1 MSNYLSIAHYIPELI
16 LVFIILSV
24 IIVDLVPS
32 LKSFKFPITFLGLG
46 FVSLALFLSHGEK
59 ISIFMDLIVVDPF
72 SHFFKWIFVIS
83 TFSTLLIFRHSIE
96 VEEENHVEYISL
108 TLIILL
114 GLFLMAS
121 SINILMIYLAVELV
135 SIPSYILAGMKKND
149 RASNEASL
157 KYVIFGSF
165 ASGLMLFGLSWLYG
179 ISGST
184 NIIEIHNALLTNG
197 NQLLVYISLLFILVG
212 FGYKISMAPFHYWT
226 PDVYEGS
233 PTPVTAF
240 FSIGPKAAGFAIL
253 IRIIYTLFTENSGLD
268 ATASLYGVNWTL
280 IFAVLA
286 AITMTVGNFLAL
298 HQENV
303 KRLLAFSSI
312 SHVGFM
318 LIGLSVIGTEALTA
332 VLFYLVIYLFMTL
345 SAFYI
350 AIFVKNELNT
360 DTIDGWSGLAKRNP
374 FISAFMVISLVS
386 LAGLPPTAGFV
397 GKFYLLAVL
406 FRANTFYW
414 LAIVAILNSV
424 VSLYY
429 YFKIVKSMYFI
440 DESDEVN
447 ITPLEINPY
456 IKWTAVLF
464 SAQTILFYLYWTPLI
479 EFINRSLLF
488 WNS

>member
-16 LVFIILSV
+16 LVLIILSV
-24 IIVDLVPS
+24 IIVDLVPN
-32 LKSFKFPITFLGLG
+32 LKNFKFPITFLGLG
-46 FVSLALFLSHGEK
+46 FVALSLFLSHGEK
-59 ISIFMDLIVVDPF
+59 ASIFMDLIVVDPF
-72 SHFFKWIFVIS
+72 SHFFKWIFIIS
-83 TFSTLLIFRHSIE
+83 TFSVILISRYSVE
-96 VEEENHVEYISL
+96 VDEENHVEYISL
-108 TLIILL
+108 MLMILL

-121 SINILMIYLAVELV
+121 SVNILMIYLAVELV

-179 ISGST
+179 VSGST

-197 NQLLVYISLLFILVG
+197 NPLLVYISLLFILVG

-253 IRIIYTLFTENSGLD
+253 IRIIYTIFTDNGGLNA
-268 ATASLYGVNWTL
+268 ATSLYDVNWTL

-318 LIGLSVIGTEALTA
+318 LIGLSVIGTEALSA
-332 VLFYLVIYLFMTL
+332 VLFYLVVYLFMTL

-350 AIFVKNELNT
+350 AIFVKNKLDA

-406 FRANTFYW
+406 FRAKTFYW

-440 DESDEVN
+440 NESDEVN
-447 ITPLEINPY
+447 ITPLEVNPY

-479 EFINRSLLF
+479 EFINRSLVF